1 MDNNLLGLA
10 ERVKPNSAKPP
21 GELQEAGNTP
31 EIVAAI
37 TAAISAC
44 LNVSSDQF
52 VINSLKPVPPVFN
65 SSFWTIAGR
74 KRLMEQRQDLA
85 ILRRRKN

>member
-1 MDNNLLGLA
+1 MDNNLPSLG
-10 ERVKPNSAKPP
+10 RMGPNLAKPP
-21 GELQEAGNTP
+21 GGLQEARTTP

-44 LNVSSDQF
+44 LNVSADQF
-52 VINSLKPVPPVFN
+52 VINSLKPVPLV
-65 SSFWTIAGR
+65 SGYSFWTIAGR

-85 ILRRRKN
+85 ILRRRKD